1 MNTLQLSKM
10 LAYEHF
16 EAEPA
21 LTKLAIFTAEND
33 QEIRLLEVNN
43 DAMPSGCVQP
53 FVFRPSGNCPLP
65 VFVADVTPK
74 EWEDVKE
81 LRIELPKGW
90 PRQPVEVIDR
100 ATVLE
105 GTGNGP

>member
-1 MNTLQLSKM
+1 MNTLELSKM

-21 LTKLAIFTAEND
+21 LTKVAIFTAEND

-53 FVFRPSGNCPLP
+53 FVFRPSGNLP
-65 VFVADVTPK
+65 VANFRSRRDSERMGRRQGVAYGVA
-74 EWEDVKE
+74 ER
-81 LRIELPKGW
+81 L
-90 PRQPVEVIDR
+90 
-100 ATVLE
+100 ATATCR
-105 GTGNGP
+105 GH